1 MIKRFFAIKVFS
13 DTSDDKL
20 IELMS
25 TRQVENKW
33 RGLQDDL
40 RDFKSA
46 SKNFRATIMSRFL
59 MDFAVSAVR
68 HAGNDGDEDCDDF
81 ADRVLRARKKQWVA
95 AQIYGAVRF
104 IPPTS
109 NAVERLFNKTRH
121 VLSLHRHNM
130 LPIRLEMLMF
140 LKINKGM

>member
-59 MDFAVSAVR
+59 MVHLTGSTV
-68 HAGNDGDEDCDDF
+68 
-81 ADRVLRARKKQWVA
+81 AR
-95 AQIYGAVRF
+95 
-104 IPPTS
+104 PTS
-109 NAVERLFNKTRH
+109 QERLAFARDH
-121 VLSLHRHNM
+121 HW
-130 LPIRLEMLMF
+130 IF
-140 LKINKGM
+140 A

>member
-20 IELMS
+20 IELMP
-25 TRQVENKW
+25 TRQVENKL
-33 RGLQDDL
+33 RALQDDL

-46 SKNFRATIMSRFL
+46 SKNFRATIM
-59 MDFAVSAVR
+59 DFAVPAAR

-81 ADRVLRARKKQWVA
+81 ADRALRARKKQWVA
-95 AQIYGAVRF
+95 AQVYGAVRF

-109 NAVERLFNKTRH
+109 NAVERLFSKARH

-130 LPIRLEMLMF
+130 LPIRLEMLM
-140 LKINKGM
+140 LL